1 MQDNEIQEL
10 LRKNN
15 PFISSASPLPWD
27 NLNPDL
33 ASLNRETSDNIE
45 QLIRH
50 KRRNPSTPLAGLIL
64 GEAGSGKTH
73 MLTRILRR
81 LRTNA
86 QFAIF
91 VTVKTFKDPNSAVQ
105 HLLSEIFISL
115 KRIHSGG
122 KTQFDFL
129 MSEFIKSYQE
139 HRRNEGIN
147 RTDNIDIKRYLSRD
161 IPGLDRYFLKCIM
174 LYIGTSDDDTR
185 SDVIDWL
192 NEGLDEEDS
201 MRLGLPVKDIYAMT
215 DEKREYE
222 AERVLMNLGLVL
234 AYARVSMII
243 CFDQL
248 DSMRENKKLID
259 AWGNLIGLMVN
270 DLSGILP
277 LCFLRADTWNNAFE
291 PGLDDAIVQRLRQ
304 NIMVMKSCTLEQAR
318 QIIRDRI
325 NYAFEEEGNAEEI
338 YTWLI
343 NKLQNNLKP
352 GSPTRT
358 VIELANHAINNT
370 SVPTDNNTDEKDDDT
385 EDILRDIQETYQ
397 DEYNKVQTEPHVW
410 PPNADQLA
418 LTLNTWLET
427 HEGFIFSG
435 SELKSVKSAGYY
447 RDRIFE
453 IIIVTAKNSTIACST
468 IKHGVNFLKI
478 NGGGYCCYITE
489 DKTHKKTWKKA
500 NELIREFKDGGG
512 QVVMLDSNTRIKWY
526 ALTALINRV
535 DNGDVNLYLKTCN
548 RIANRD
554 DLKLF
559 MRRIKLLDFP
569 FIGETDEPEIIIQPE
584 VNVPEQSHEISDE
597 DLMITLRSCVKDSP
611 MKILSTDKA
620 LELLAQRDIL
630 VTREKLLDFVKAN
643 ADVFRT
649 FVSQNNEVLITFA
662 RKK

>member
-1 MQDNEIQEL
+1 MLDNEIQEL

-27 NLNPDL
+27 NMNPDL
-33 ASLNRETSDNIE
+33 AQLNRETSDNIE

-50 KRRNPSTPLAGLIL
+50 KRRNPSIPLAGLIL

-81 LRTNA
+81 LRSNA

-115 KRIHSGG
+115 KRIHSAG
-122 KTQFDFL
+122 KSQFDML

-139 HRRNEGIN
+139 HRRNEGIT
-147 RTDNIDIKRYLSRD
+147 RTDNIDIKKYLSRD

-174 LYIGTSDDDTR
+174 LYIGTSDEDTR

-201 MRLGLPVKDIYAMT
+201 MSLGLPVKDIYAMT
-215 DEKREYE
+215 DEKREHE
-222 AERVLMNLGLVL
+222 AEKVLMNLGLML
-234 AYARVSMII
+234 AYAKVSMII

-248 DSMRENKKLID
+248 DSMKDNRKLID
-259 AWGNLIGLMVN
+259 AWGNLIALMVN

-277 LCFLRADTWNNAFE
+277 LCFLRAATWNENFV
-291 PGLDDAIVQRLRQ
+291 PVLDDAVKDRLWQ
-304 NIMVMKSCTLEQAR
+304 NVMFMKSCTLEQAR
-318 QIIRDRI
+318 QIIQDRI
-325 NYAFEEEGNAEEI
+325 NYAFKEEGNAKEI
-338 YTWLI
+338 YAWLI

-352 GSPTRT
+352 GSPTRM
-358 VIELANHAINNT
+358 VIELANHVINNT
-370 SVPTDNNTDEKDDDT
+370 SVPTGPERDDKNDDS
-385 EDILRDIQETYQ
+385 EDIIRDIQETYK
-397 DEYNKVQTEPHVW
+397 DEYNKVQAEPHIW
-410 PPNADQLA
+410 PPNTDQLA
-418 LTLNTWLET
+418 LTLNTWLEVFD
-427 HEGFIFSG
+427 GFIFSS

-453 IIIVTAKNSTIACST
+453 IIIVTAKNSTVACAT
-468 IKHGVNFLKI
+468 IKHGINFLKI

-489 DKTHKKTWKKA
+489 DKIHKKTWKKA
-500 NELIREFKDGGG
+500 NELMKAFKDDGG
-512 QVVMLDSNTRIKWY
+512 QVIILDSNSRIKWY

-535 DNGDVNLYLKTCN
+535 DNGDVNLYLKNCN
-548 RIANRD
+548 RIATRD

-559 MRRIKLLDFP
+559 MRRIKLFDFP
-569 FIGETDEPEIIIQPE
+569 FLGEEHSNEIVIQPE
-584 VNVPEQSHEISDE
+584 IDTSEQSREISDD
-597 DLMITLRSCVKDSP
+597 DLITTLKDCVKNSP

-620 LELLAQRDIL
+620 LELLVQRDIL
-630 VTREKLLDFVKAN
+630 VTREKLLELVKDN
-643 ADVFRT
+643 SNVFRT
-649 FVSQNNEVLITFA
+649 FTSQNDEILITFA